1 VSTGVTEKGYERFF
15 WVLALGLFLFHL
27 LYIWLSPFD
36 LAPDEAYYWDWSR
49 NLALGYYSKPPLV
62 AWVIALFTRLG
73 GDHPFFVR
81 VGAVLFSLGS
91 SIVIFYLGRVLFNS
105 KVGFW
110 AFGIANVAPGFAV
123 GSVIMTIDPPLLFFW
138 GLTILLLHRAL
149 SGEKKGY
156 WYLAGVSLGLGLL
169 SKYTIVA
176 LIPSLF
182 FYLAFS
188 PSKRFWLKSK
198 EPYLFILIG
207 LIMLS
212 PNLYWNYINQWPS
225 IKQPAGLVDDRNLSS
240 FTTFIWFFGPQ
251 AAILT
256 PITFLLVLFG
266 LWEGGKRGIF
276 HHDDRYL
283 LLFWYSMPLL
293 GFFLILSLFSVC
305 YINWAAPA
313 YITAFI
319 LAVAA
324 VWEGKWRE
332 KVKKWILALALI
344 GGAIISLLAY
354 NMDAVRTVAV
364 SAVDLWANI
373 SRTNISGAHI
383 IPAERFPTS
392 RLKGW
397 RELGAEVTKLLNDV
411 GRENT
416 FITSYKRQYVSELAF
431 YVENHPPTYAL
442 NLSGRID
449 SQYDLWEGFE
459 NKIGFNALYV
469 TKLGRRP
476 PDSFARAF
484 DRVEEIKT
492 VKIYADKE
500 FMKGFSIFYCQGFRG
515 LDQGP

>member
-1 VSTGVTEKGYERFF
+1 VTDKGYERSF

-27 LYIWLSPFD
+27 FYIWLTPFD

-91 SIVIFYLGRVLFNS
+91 SIVIFSLGRALFNS
-105 KVGFW
+105 IVGFW
-110 AFGIANVAPGFAV
+110 TFVIANATPGFAV

-176 LIPSLF
+176 LIPSF
-182 FYLAFS
+182 FCYLALS
-188 PSKRFWLKSK
+188 PAKRSWLKRK

-207 LIMLS
+207 LIILS
-212 PNLYWNYINQWPS
+212 PNLSWNYINQWPA
-225 IKQPAGLVDDRNLSS
+225 IKQPAGLVGDRNLSS
-240 FTTFIWFFGPQ
+240 LTTFMWFFGPQ
-251 AAILT
+251 IGILS
-256 PITFLLVLFG
+256 PITFLLVLYG
-266 LWEGGKRGIF
+266 LWHGGKRGIL
-276 HHDDRYL
+276 HHDERYL
-283 LLFWYSMPLL
+283 FLFWHAIPLF

-305 YINWAAPA
+305 YVNWAAPA
-313 YITAFI
+313 YVTAFI
-319 LAVAA
+319 LAVAT
-324 VWEGKWRE
+324 VWEGKWRD
-332 KVKKWILALALI
+332 KTKKWILASALI
-344 GGAIISLLAY
+344 VGAIISLSVY
-354 NMDAVRTVAV
+354 YMDAVRTVAV

-373 SRTNISGAHI
+373 LRTNISGANI
-383 IPAERFPTS
+383 IPAKRFPTS

-397 RELGAEVTKLLNDV
+397 RELGEEVTKLLNDLGDEKIFV
-411 GRENT
+411 A
-416 FITSYKRQYVSELAF
+416 SYLRQYVSELAF
-431 YVENHPPTYAL
+431 YVKGHPTVYTL
-442 NLSGRID
+442 NLSGRVQ
-449 SQYDLWEGFE
+449 SQYDLWEGFQ

-476 PDSFARAF
+476 LDKFARAF

-492 VKIYADKE
+492 VKIFADKE
-500 FMKGFSIFYCQGFRG
+500 LIKGFSIFYCQGFHG
-515 LDQGP
+515 LNQGQ

>member
-1 VSTGVTEKGYERFF
+1 MTEKGYERFF

-27 LYIWLSPFD
+27 LYIWLTPFD

-49 NLALGYYSKPPLV
+49 NLAFGYYSKPPLV

-91 SIVIFYLGRVLFNS
+91 SFVLFSLGRALFNS

-110 AFGIANVAPGFAV
+110 AFVIANATPGFAV
-123 GSVIMTIDPPLLFFW
+123 GSVIMTIDPALLFSW

-149 SGEKKGY
+149 SEEKKGY
-156 WYLAGVSLGLGLL
+156 WYLAGISLGLGLL

-188 PSKRFWLKSK
+188 PAKRFWLKRK
-198 EPYLFILIG
+198 EPYLFIIIG
-207 LIMLS
+207 LIILS

-225 IKQPAGLVDDRNLSS
+225 IKQPAGLVGDKNLSS
-240 FTTFIWFFGPQ
+240 LTTFIWFFGPQ
-251 AAILT
+251 AGILS
-256 PITFLLVLFG
+256 PITFLLVLYG
-266 LWEGGKRGIF
+266 LWQGGKRGILQ
-276 HHDDRYL
+276 HDERYL
-283 LLFWYSMPLL
+283 FLFWHAIPLF

-305 YINWAAPA
+305 YVNWAAPA
-313 YITAFI
+313 YVTAFI

-324 VWEGKWRE
+324 VWEGKWRD
-332 KVKKWILALALI
+332 KAKKWIAASALI
-344 GGAIISLLAY
+344 VGAIISLLAY

-364 SAVDLWANI
+364 STVDLWANI
-373 SRTNISGAHI
+373 SRTNISGANI
-383 IPAERFPTS
+383 VPAERFPTS

-397 RELGAEVTKLLNDV
+397 RELGAEVTKVLNDV
-411 GRENT
+411 GRDNT
-416 FITSYKRQYVSELAF
+416 FIISSKRQYVSELAF
-431 YVENHPPTYAL
+431 YVQGHPTVSTL
-442 NLSGRID
+442 NLSGHVK
-449 SQYDLWEGFE
+449 SQYGLWEGFE

-476 PDSFARAF
+476 PDSFASAF

-492 VKIYADKE
+492 VKIYTDKE
-500 FMKGFSIFYCQGFRG
+500 LMKGFSIFYCQGFRG
-515 LDQGP
+515 LNQGP

>member
-1 VSTGVTEKGYERFF
+1 VNTEMTEKGYERFF
-15 WVLALGLFLFHL
+15 WALALGLFLFHL
-27 LYIWLSPFD
+27 LYVWLTPFD

-91 SIVIFYLGRVLFNS
+91 SFVLFSLGRALFNS

-110 AFGIANVAPGFAV
+110 AFVIANATPGFAV

-138 GLTILLLHRAL
+138 GLTILLLHRAF
-149 SGEKKGY
+149 SGEKKVY

-188 PSKRFWLKSK
+188 PAKRFWLKRK

-207 LIMLS
+207 LIILS

-225 IKQPAGLVDDRNLSS
+225 IKQPAGLVGDRNLSS
-240 FTTFIWFFGPQ
+240 LTTFIWFFGPQ
-251 AAILT
+251 AGILS
-256 PITFLLVLFG
+256 PITFLLVLYG
-266 LWEGGKRGIF
+266 LWQGGKQGIF
-276 HHDDRYL
+276 HHNDRYL
-283 LLFWYSMPLL
+283 LLFWFSMPLL

-305 YINWAAPA
+305 YINWATPA
-313 YITAFI
+313 YVTAFL

-324 VWEGKWRE
+324 VWEGTWRD
-332 KVKKWILALALI
+332 KAKKWILASALI
-344 GGAIISLLAY
+344 VGVIISLIAY
-354 NMDAVRTVAV
+354 NMDTLRAV
-364 SAVDLWANI
+364 AVDLGAN
-373 SRTNISGAHI
+373 
-383 IPAERFPTS
+383 IPAEKSPTT

-397 RELGAEVTKLLNDV
+397 RELGEEVTELLNDV

-416 FITSYKRQYVSELAF
+416 FIISYKRQFVSELAF
-431 YVENHPPTYAL
+431 YVESHPTVYTL
-442 NLSGRID
+442 NLSGHVK

-459 NKIGFNALYV
+459 DKVGFNVLYV
-469 TKLGRRP
+469 TKLGRQP
-476 PDSFARAF
+476 PKSFVRAF

-492 VKIYADKE
+492 VKIYTGKE
-500 FMKGFSIFYCQGFRG
+500 LMKGFSIFYCQGFRG
-515 LDQGP
+515 VDRGA